1 MAQESTQT
9 LITKS
14 APYEEEFRADIFA
27 GAKALTGDGTMMPYS
42 AKEIAA
48 LSPAQ
53 QEAIKLGQSGIGGYE
68 DYLTSGADTINQG
81 IGAVDT
87 GLDLMGSAADQLPG
101 AKAFYQDQSDAA
113 ALATG
118 QGQAGL
124 GEAQDMTSAAN
135 YDFGADSY
143 KQYMDPYMDDVIQQQ
158 YKDIQRLG
166 DVQKQSAN
174 SQAVGAGAFGGS
186 RQGVQ
191 QASIDRNILDQQA
204 KTGSQLRSAGFKQA
218 SDMAQTAAAN
228 VAQQQLL
235 QAGQYGDQSLE
246 AGNLGLTGAKQQGD
260 VGAGIGNLI
269 KTEGQ
274 LGASTVA
281 AGDTLS
287 GMGTATA
294 GIGTLDQTMGVQ
306 DINTLMGVG
315 ALDQGQTQAELD
327 AEQAN
332 DLALQNLPFDAVGF
346 QSDVLTG
353 VPSMNQTIQ
362 TNVTPDPSKIS
373 QITGLAQAGYAA
385 SQL

>member
-1 MAQESTQT
+1 M
-9 LITKS
+9 
-14 APYEEEFRADIFA
+14 
-27 GAKALTGDGTMMPYS
+27 
-42 AKEIAA
+42 
-48 LSPAQ
+48 
-53 QEAIKLGQSGIGGYE
+53 
-68 DYLTSGADTINQG
+68 N
-81 IGAVDT
+81 
-87 GLDLMGSAADQLPG
+87 
-101 AKAFYQDQSDAA
+101 
-113 ALATG
+113 
-118 QGQAGL
+118 
-124 GEAQDMTSAAN
+124 
-135 YDFGADSY
+135 
-143 KQYMDPYMDDVIQQQ
+143 
-158 YKDIQRLG
+158 
-166 DVQKQSAN
+166 
-174 SQAVGAGAFGGS
+174 
-186 RQGVQ
+186 
-191 QASIDRNILDQQA
+191 RNILDQQA

-228 VAQQQLL
+228 AAQQQLL

-281 AGDTLS
+281 AGDALS

-306 DINTLMGVG
+306 DINTLLGVG